1 MSASMS
7 ERLPCAAENPA
18 RGRITSLGIGGK
30 MDSSATPKPT
40 AGPPAIDMRCT
51 NQPVISAMMPV
62 PAVVHAVPLVEAA
75 AEVMETMAL
84 IVTQSLF
91 QMRVTMWHGNG
102 D

>member
-1 MSASMS
+1 
-7 ERLPCAAENPA
+7 
-18 RGRITSLGIGGK
+18 
-30 MDSSATPKPT
+30 
-40 AGPPAIDMRCT
+40 MRCT